1 MFPLMAALMRGG
13 RGLSARGRK
22 TPGFSISSLV
32 QALLSGRAWRMD
44 ASFLEF
50 WGNLLISIARG
61 QKQLDDMRRWVQHG
75 FPGADDLTNL
85 FGKAYGWNQFPQ
97 KPTARGELSKETF
110 DRFRQSYR
118 GYLELLDVVPRTE
131 YDKLQQENKSLQR
144 KIVELEA
151 VVGNLRA
158 FLAEKIQG
166 APGAAMDEFQRT
178 FLKYLENVQQLMIS
192 FADVS
197 KSASAKETGQ
207 SVDAESDKG

>member
-1 MFPLMAALMRGG
+1 
-13 RGLSARGRK
+13 
-22 TPGFSISSLV
+22 
-32 QALLSGRAWRMD
+32 MD
-44 ASFLEF
+44 ANFLEF

-61 QKQLDDMRRWVQHG
+61 QKQLDDMMRWMQKG
-75 FPGADDLTNL
+75 SPGADDLTNL
-85 FGKAYGWNQFPQ
+85 FGKAYGLTPFLQA
-97 KPTARGELSKETF
+97 PTGQAELWKETF

-131 YDKLQQENKSLQR
+131 YDKLEQENKSLQR